1 MNQFPKYLFSIIIAL
16 NVSSCSIGKFYSSGD
31 IAPRSQETALIQPM
45 ISITYKNVDYE
56 VRKGVKDT
64 LEDNLE
70 RLIKEQFVV
79 STIIPIDY
87 RSPVSDEIISICSI
101 KPQKVIAATVPKAIR
116 QLVIDSGKRYGIL
129 IYMIGKLNKDSLMW
143 GEEDLTTELHPYT
156 LPYRISILVLDA
168 IDNKVLY
175 YAKDPIVTDLIRY
188 DGTEMEGVKKQLR
201 MRVQALCSHYK

>member
-1 MNQFPKYLFSIIIAL
+1 M
-16 NVSSCSIGKFYSSGD
+16 
-31 IAPRSQETALIQPM
+31 IQPM
-45 ISITYKNVDYE
+45 ISITYNNVDYE

-87 RSPVSDEIISICSI
+87 RIPVSDEIISICSI

-129 IYMIGKLNKDSLMW
+129 IYMIGKLNNDSLMW
-143 GEEDLTTELHPYT
+143 GEEDLTTKLYPYT
-156 LPYRISILVLDA
+156 LSYSISILVLDA

-175 YAKDPIVTDLIRY
+175 YAKDPIVTDLINY

>member
-16 NVSSCSIGKFYSSGD
+16 NVSSCSIGKYYSSGD
-31 IAPRSQETALIQPM
+31 IAPRSQETALIQPI

-87 RSPVSDEIISICSI
+87 RGPVSDEIISISSI
-101 KPQKVIAATVPKAIR
+101 KPQKVIAATVPNAIR
-116 QLVIDSGKRYGIL
+116 QLVIDSGKRYGIV
-129 IYMIGKLNKDSLMW
+129 IYMIGKLNMDSLTW
-143 GEEDLTTELHPYT
+143 GEEDSTTKLYPYT
-156 LPYRISILVLDA
+156 LSYSISILVLDA

-175 YAKDPIVTDLIRY
+175 YAKDPIVTDLINY